1 MANNKKEE
9 NFEELKNNLNQ
20 KQSIQE
26 ELDKNSSS
34 EKKET
39 VEEDPILANVKKLE
53 EENKKI
59 KEDFLRVLAEL
70 ENTRRRATEENEKTA
85 KYAISKFA
93 EDLIP
98 VMENFY
104 LAFDNIKEQEIS
116 DPKKVKSFF
125 DGIKLTQNELK
136 KVFDKNGLERIFPV
150 NEEFDPN
157 FHNAITQIETSE
169 VEEGKV
175 AQVMQ
180 AGYKIKDRILRP
192 ALVGVAK
199 AK

>member
-192 ALVGVAK
+192 ALVEVAK

>member
-104 LAFDNIKEQEIS
+104 LAFNNIREEEIN